1 MGRDMQHALKLVLL
15 GAGGSRRMR
24 GGDKLL
30 EEVEGLPLLRRQALA
45 MLAAGVG
52 PVAVTLPPD
61 RPARDAVLRDLPVE
75 RLTIADCTKG
85 MSASLR
91 AAARWAAGSA
101 LLIAPADMPELSAS
115 DFATVARAFDGATP
129 LRATSA
135 DGTPGHPVIFPA
147 KALALFADLKGDD
160 GARSILRAHPPV
172 LFALPENHAVTDLD
186 TPEAWAGW
194 RARTGGPA
202 PRTPRDI

>member
-1 MGRDMQHALKLVLL
+1 MQPALKLVLL

-30 EEVEGLPLLRRQALA
+30 ESVDGLPLIRRQALA
-45 MLAAGVG
+45 MLDAAVG

-61 RPARDAVLRDLPVE
+61 RPLREAALKGLPVE
-75 RLTIADCTKG
+75 RLTIDGADEG

-91 AAARWAAGSA
+91 DAARWAAGSG
-101 LLIAPADMPELSAS
+101 LLVAPADMPELDAA
-115 DFATVARAFDGATP
+115 DFAAVARAFDGATP
-129 LRATSA
+129 LRATAA
-135 DGTPGHPVIFPA
+135 DGTPGHPVVFPA
-147 KALALFADLKGDD
+147 GALADFARLKGDE
-160 GARSILRAHPPV
+160 GARSILKNHPPV

-186 TPEAWAGW
+186 TPEAWDAW

-202 PRTPRDI
+202 PRPPWDT